1 MVRKPPK
8 VTRKVAGR
16 ALKMSAVASPKFRG
30 SPKPRPILKQA
41 LMNPAASATAMPLVK
56 LKSFTAAFFSS
67 SDNDEDFM

>member
-1 MVRKPPK
+1 
-8 VTRKVAGR
+8 
-16 ALKMSAVASPKFRG
+16 MSAVASPKFRG